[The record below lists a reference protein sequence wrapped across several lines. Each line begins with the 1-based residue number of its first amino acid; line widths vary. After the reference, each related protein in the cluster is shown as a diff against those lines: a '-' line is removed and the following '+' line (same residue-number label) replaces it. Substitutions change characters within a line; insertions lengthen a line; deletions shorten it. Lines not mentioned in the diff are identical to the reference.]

1 MAVPF
6 LVWIIVGLATI
17 LALLAML
24 IGLTRH
30 LLVLSRSLG
39 EFRRAVTPVA
49 EELAAEANRA
59 SERAERL
66 SGERPFGNS

>member
-49 EELAAEANRA
+49 EE
-59 SERAERL
+59 
-66 SGERPFGNS
+66 